1 MKIAV
6 TGGIGSGKSTLLNA
20 FKEMGYPCFS
30 CDEIYNAVF
39 RSEDYKNS
47 LIRILGENILTD
59 GKLDRKKI
67 SAIVFSDKEKLA
79 ALNAV
84 AHPLI
89 MDSLYRQMNKYPL
102 SFAEVPL
109 LFEGNRQ
116 GDFDRVIIVYRDKNA
131 RILSVMAR
139 DRCTRAEAEKRVAS
153 QVNYEELL
161 HSGYT
166 VIYNDGDALSL
177 KKKAEEFIENL

>member
-6 TGGIGSGKSTLLNA
+6 TGGIGSGKSTVLKA

-39 RSEDYKNS
+39 ESADYKNS
-47 LIRILGENILTD
+47 LVRALGCDILTD
-59 GKLDRKKI
+59 GRLDRKKI
-67 SAIVFSDKEKLA
+67 SAIVFSDKNKLA
-79 ALNAV
+79 ALNAA

-89 MDSLYRQMNKYPL
+89 MERLYSEMDKYPL

-109 LFEGNRQ
+109 LFESGRQ
-116 GDFDRVIIVYRDKNA
+116 DDFNKVIIVYRDKNA

-139 DRCTRAEAEKRVAS
+139 DGCTRYEAERRIAC
-153 QVNYEELL
+153 QANYEKLL
-161 HSGYT
+161 PLGYT
-166 VIYNDGDALSL
+166 VIYNDGDELSL